1 MYVLNIFCFS
11 FNPDEVGFLCCD
23 ILLCV
28 IGGTGVQ
35 RWLEWDIGCLC
46 EVLLVS

>member
-35 RWLEWDIGCLC
+35 RWLERAKRCLG
-46 EVLLVS
+46 EIAYS